1 MSMAQLDKRK
11 CAKGT
16 GMSPFDPEATLVSP
30 ILRQRWLFAFVPKN
44 LTISPL
50 ELFAEGMREQ
60 GHVKGRDFVLIV
72 CTADG
77 VLDRGVPR
85 LRGPISE
92 INAPKMR
99 CGSTKITWL
108 RWPRVSESPQ
118 QYRHQMPV

>member
-1 MSMAQLDKRK
+1 MTRKRHWFPH
-11 CAKGT
+11 CGSV
-16 GMSPFDPEATLVSP
+16 GCSRLP
-30 ILRQRWLFAFVPKN
+30 RKN

-60 GHVKGRDFVLIV
+60 GHVKGRDFDLIV
-72 CTADG
+72 RTADG
-77 VLDRGVPR
+77 VLDRLRVAGLSR
-85 LRGPISE
+85 LRGPSSE

-118 QYRHQMPV
+118 QYRHQMLV